1 MTYKGVRQC
10 VSRRYVWTS
19 ANGSYLSDCLT
30 WLTAFACTAIY
41 CTLHTLLFALF
52 PMIHPSNLFIHMPI
66 YVLTHPM
73 YMSREPLSQYSPTED
88 LNNCHYDSIK
98 YSQRIDWRA
107 APEILS
113 RIFFTTH
120 SVQYMVAV
128 DKKS

>member
-1 MTYKGVRQC
+1 
-10 VSRRYVWTS
+10 
-19 ANGSYLSDCLT
+19 
-30 WLTAFACTAIY
+30 
-41 CTLHTLLFALF
+41 
-52 PMIHPSNLFIHMPI
+52 
-66 YVLTHPM
+66 M
-73 YMSREPLSQYSPTED
+73 YMSCEPLSQYSLAED

-128 DKKS
+128 EKNLKS